1 MVLFGIT
8 LYKALLI
15 FPSNQRVTRIFQQYL
30 VAYVTLLIFLP
41 YCFIKIKSYIFAPSK
56 SKIKKQK

>member
-15 FPSNQRVTRIFQQYL
+15 FPSNQRVTRTFQQYL
-30 VAYVTLLIFLP
+30 VVYVTLLFFCRIVLLKLKVISLRP
-41 YCFIKIKSYIFAPSK
+41 QNRK
-56 SKIKKQK
+56 

>member
-15 FPSNQRVTRIFQQYL
+15 FPSNQRVTRAFQHHL
-30 VAYVTLLIFLP
+30 VAFVTLFV
-41 YCFIKIKSYIFAPSK
+41 FRYIVLFKLKVIPLRPQNRK
-56 SKIKKQK
+56 